1 MFANTVTINNPLGIH
16 VRFAA
21 EIVNQADALKEKYGT
36 SLYIRNVA
44 VSTPIA
50 INMID
55 LLSMKIEKDDIV
67 EISCLEDSA
76 EGKNAVMELCGFISK
91 LMLDK
96 KTSMYKLDT
105 IMVHSNIANEQILE
119 NMTAIRE
126 LNIKFSKVLECSSDL
141 ICFIDEN
148 RRVSYMNPSY
158 KKYFPDSSKHALG
171 KDLKDIA
178 PDGLRMKVFNT
189 RERVENLVYQKEGT
203 DIISTIEPIFIDEK
217 FKGIIAILRP
227 VSQIRN
233 VLNKLEKSQEE
244 VNYYKE
250 ELFRYSKLSESFSN
264 IIGSSRSL
272 QDSLHIADRASKS
285 ISTVLLRGESGTGKE
300 LIAKAIHNNS
310 KRKDKP
316 FIRVNCAAI
325 PENLLESELF
335 GYEKGAFTGAVKSK
349 PGKFSLADG
358 GTIFLDEIGDM
369 QKSMQIKLLRVLQEK
384 EFESVG
390 GLTTQKVD
398 VRVIAATNRHLEEM
412 IEKGEFRGDL
422 YYRLNVITVQ
432 LPPLRNRKEDICL
445 LVEHFISKINRKLE
459 KDIQGINKEAIA
471 DLQDYNWPGNI
482 RELENIIERAINMCE
497 GTIIT
502 EKDLPTYLTNISPK
516 KEGNIKQVNGDMSTM
531 EEYEK
536 EIIAMAMSKYK
547 SFNKAGKILGLSHS
561 TIAAKCEKYGIA
573 NYNKVD

>member
-21 EIVNQADALKEKYGT
+21 EIVNQADVLKDKYGT
-36 SLYIRNVA
+36 SLYIRSDA
-44 VSTPIA
+44 VPAPIA
-50 INMID
+50 ISMID
-55 LLSMKIEKDDIV
+55 LLSLKIEKDDIV
-67 EISCLEDSA
+67 EISCLEDGT

-96 KTSMYKLDT
+96 NTSMYKLDN
-105 IMVHSNIANEQILE
+105 IMVQSDIANEQILE

-126 LNIKFSKVLECSSDL
+126 LNIKLSKVLECSSDL

-178 PDGLRMKVFNT
+178 PEGLRMKVFNT

-422 YYRLNVITVQ
+422 YYRLNVITLQ
-432 LPPLRNRKEDICL
+432 LPPLRNRKEDISL
-445 LVEHFISKINRKLE
+445 LVEHFIIKINRKLE

-516 KEGNIKQVNGDMSTM
+516 KEGNIKQLNGDMATM
-531 EEYEK
+531 EDYEM

>member
-1 MFANTVTINNPLGIH
+1 MFV
-16 VRFAA
+16 
-21 EIVNQADALKEKYGT
+21 
-36 SLYIRNVA
+36 
-44 VSTPIA
+44 
-50 INMID
+50 
-55 LLSMKIEKDDIV
+55 
-67 EISCLEDSA
+67 
-76 EGKNAVMELCGFISK
+76 
-91 LMLDK
+91 
-96 KTSMYKLDT
+96 
-105 IMVHSNIANEQILE
+105 NEQILE
-119 NMTAIRE
+119 NIESIKE

-189 RERVENLVYQKEGT
+189 REGVENLVYQKEGT

-233 VLNKLEKSQEE
+233 VLSKLEKSQEE

-264 IIGSSRSL
+264 IIGSNRSL

-349 PGKFSLADG
+349 PGRFSLADG

-412 IEKGEFRGDL
+412 IENGEFREDL
-422 YYRLNVITVQ
+422 YYRLNVISIQ
-432 LPPLRNRKEDICL
+432 LPPLRNRKEDISL

-459 KDIQGINKEAIA
+459 KGIQGISKEAIS
-471 DLQDYNWPGNI
+471 DLLDYNWPGNI

-497 GTIIT
+497 GAIIT
-502 EKDLPTYLTNISPK
+502 EKDLPSYLTKNGPQ
-516 KEGNIKQVNGDMSTM
+516 KEGIIKQINGDMVTM

-547 SFNKAGKILGLSHS
+547 SFNKAGKVLGLSHS
-561 TIAAKCEKYGIA
+561 TIAAKCEKYRIG
-573 NYNKVD
+573 NYNKNDWK

>member
-1 MFANTVTINNPLGIH
+1 
-16 VRFAA
+16 
-21 EIVNQADALKEKYGT
+21 
-36 SLYIRNVA
+36 
-44 VSTPIA
+44 
-50 INMID
+50 
-55 LLSMKIEKDDIV
+55 
-67 EISCLEDSA
+67 
-76 EGKNAVMELCGFISK
+76 ELCYFISK
-91 LMLDK
+91 LMPDK
-96 KTSMYKLDT
+96 ITTMDKLDD
-105 IMVHSNIANEQILE
+105 IMEQSNIASEQIHSDLAAVKELNYKFSRVLE
-119 NMTAIRE
+119 N
-126 LNIKFSKVLECSSDL
+126 SSDL

-189 RERVENLVYQKEGT
+189 REKVENLVYHKEGT
-203 DIISTIEPIFIDEK
+203 DIISTIEPIYIDDK

-244 VNYYKE
+244 ANYYKE
-250 ELFRYSKLSESFSN
+250 ELFRYSKVSESFSN
-264 IIGSSRSL
+264 IIGSNRSL
-272 QDSLHIADRASKS
+272 QDCLYMAEKASKS
-285 ISTVLLRGESGTGKE
+285 ISTVLIRGESGTGKE
-300 LIAKAIHNNS
+300 LIAKAIHKNS

-369 QKSMQIKLLRVLQEK
+369 QKSMQIKLLRVLQER

-412 IEKGEFRGDL
+412 IEKGEFREDL
-422 YYRLNVITVQ
+422 YYRLNVITIQ
-432 LPPLRNRKEDICL
+432 LPPLRIRKEDISL
-445 LVEHFISKINRKLE
+445 LVEHFISKINGKLE
-459 KDIQGINKEAIA
+459 KDIQGISKEALA
-471 DLQDYNWPGNI
+471 YLQDYNWPGNI

-502 EKDLPTYLTNISPK
+502 EVDLPTYLTNITPRR
-516 KEGNIKQVNGDMSTM
+516 EGNIKHVNGDMPTM
-531 EEYEK
+531 DEYEK
-536 EIIAMAMSKYK
+536 EIITMAMQKYK
-547 SFNKAGKILGLSHS
+547 SFNKAGKVLGLSHR
-561 TIAAKCEKYGIA
+561 TVAAKCEKYGIA
-573 NYNKVD
+573 HDNKVC

>member
-21 EIVNQADALKEKYGT
+21 EIVNQADAIKEKYGT
-36 SLYIRNVA
+36 SLYIRNAA

-76 EGKNAVMELCGFISK
+76 EAKNAVMELCSFISK

-105 IMVHSNIANEQILE
+105 IIVQSNIGNEQILE

-300 LIAKAIHNNS
+300 LIAKAIHSNS

-502 EKDLPTYLTNISPK
+502 EKDLPTYLTNIIPK

-536 EIIAMAMSKYK
+536 EIIALAMSKYK

-573 NYNKVD
+573 NYNKID

>member
-36 SLYIRNVA
+36 SLYIRNAA

-76 EGKNAVMELCGFISK
+76 EAKNAVMELCGFISK

-105 IMVHSNIANEQILE
+105 IIVQSNIANEQILE

-300 LIAKAIHNNS
+300 LIAKAIHSNS

-502 EKDLPTYLTNISPK
+502 EKDLPTYLTNIIPK

-536 EIIAMAMSKYK
+536 EIIALAMSKYK

>member
-21 EIVNQADALKEKYGT
+21 EIVNHADVLKDKYGT
-36 SLYIRNVA
+36 SLYIRKA
-44 VSTPIA
+44 EVSTPIA
-50 INMID
+50 ISIIA
-55 LLSMKIEKDDIV
+55 LLALKIEKDDMV
-67 EISCLEDSA
+67 QISCLEDST
-76 EGKNAVMELCGFISK
+76 EGKKAVMELCGFISK
-91 LMLDK
+91 LILDK
-96 KTSMYKLDT
+96 NTSMYKLDT
-105 IMVHSNIANEQILE
+105 IMVQSDIANEQILE

-233 VLNKLEKSQEE
+233 VLSKLEKSQEE

-300 LIAKAIHNNS
+300 LIAKAIHNSS

-445 LVEHFISKINRKLE
+445 LVEHFINKINRKLE
-459 KDIQGINKEAIA
+459 KDIQGISKEAIA

-502 EKDLPTYLTNISPK
+502 EKDLPTYLTNITPK
-516 KEGNIKQVNGDMSTM
+516 KEGNIKQLNGDMATM

-547 SFNKAGKILGLSHS
+547 SFNKAGKVLGLSHS

-573 NYNKVD
+573 NYNKID

>member
-36 SLYIRNVA
+36 SLYIRNAA

-67 EISCLEDSA
+67 EISCLEDCT
-76 EGKNAVMELCGFISK
+76 EGKNAVMELCSFISK

-105 IMVHSNIANEQILE
+105 IMVQSNIANEQILE

-349 PGKFSLADG
+349 PGKFSLSDG

-502 EKDLPTYLTNISPK
+502 EKDLPTYLTNIIPK

-536 EIIAMAMSKYK
+536 EIIALAMSKYK

-573 NYNKVD
+573 NYNKID

>member
-1 MFANTVTINNPLGIH
+1 MFVNTVIINNPLGID

-21 EIVNQADALKEKYGT
+21 EIVNQAEALKDKYGIN
-36 SLYIRNVA
+36 LYIRKTT

-50 INMID
+50 TSMIA
-55 LLSMKIEKDDIV
+55 LLSLKILKDDMV
-67 EISCLEDSA
+67 EVSCLEDST
-76 EGKNAVMELCGFISK
+76 EGKSAVVELCNFISTFIS
-91 LMLDK
+91 DK
-96 KTSMYKLDT
+96 
-105 IMVHSNIANEQILE
+105 
-119 NMTAIRE
+119 MTAIKE
-126 LNIKFSKVLECSSDL
+126 LNVKFSKVLECSSDL

-189 RERVENLVYQKEGT
+189 REKVENLVYQKEGT

-233 VLNKLEKSQEE
+233 VLSKLEKSQEE

-250 ELFRYSKLSESFSN
+250 ELFRYSKLSESFSK
-264 IIGSSRSL
+264 IIGSNRSL
-272 QDSLHIADRASKS
+272 QDSLYMADKASKS
-285 ISTVLLRGESGTGKE
+285 ISTVLIRGESGTGKE
-300 LIAKAIHNNS
+300 LIAKAIHKNS
-310 KRKDKP
+310 TRKDKP

-398 VRVIAATNRHLEEM
+398 VRVIAATNRNLEEM
-412 IEKGEFRGDL
+412 MESGEFREDL
-422 YYRLNVITVQ
+422 YYRLNVITIQ
-432 LPPLRNRKEDICL
+432 LPPLRNRKEDISL
-445 LVEHFISKINRKLE
+445 LVEHFISKINEKLE
-459 KDIQGINKEAIA
+459 KDIKGISKEAIPYF
-471 DLQDYNWPGNI
+471 QDYNWPGNI

-516 KEGNIKQVNGDMSTM
+516 KEGIIKQISGDMTTM
-531 EEYEK
+531 DEYEK
-536 EIIAMAMSKYK
+536 EIITMAMSKYK
-547 SFNKAGKILGLSHS
+547 SFNKTGKVLGLSHR
-561 TIAAKCEKYGIA
+561 TVAAKCEKYGIVRCSETDQT
-573 NYNKVD
+573 N